1 MGREEI
7 KSFET
12 DLVST
17 LGLPLK
23 SFVKFRVSTLQLS
36 GLEQKVWCFKCK
48 KSEVKGKGAWSL
60 EETKMADE
68 KNGKKKSTLELF
80 FGPDFKSENSGDGE
94 EGEEVEEG
102 EGEKGGF
109 FGLLGS
115 GNSEKTKTGSM
126 TSNGLRR
133 TNHFGRGTSKG
144 PTRKFEIGKVP
155 DKYRSGD

>member
-23 SFVKFRVSTLQLS
+23 PFVKFRVSTLQLRR
-36 GLEQKVWCFKCK
+36 LERKSVVFKCK
-48 KSEVKGKGAWSL
+48 KSGAKGKGAWSL

-80 FGPDFKSENSGDGE
+80 FGPDFKSENSEDE

-102 EGEKGGF
+102 EKGGF
-109 FGLLGS
+109 FELLGS